1 MNIGDKVRFLSQT
14 GGGIVVGF
22 DRKGWALVED
32 SDGFEI
38 PMPIKECVLIEE
50 NVVSKQDDTKKLS
63 VKGGDK
69 LCISLEYN
77 KSEAILNN
85 QSNYN
90 LLVTYAVFYMDK
102 CNLAFAGE
110 VLPYEKKLIFNI
122 DKSALQDGTKRVQI
136 RVIPFKRGEGK
147 DVYIKQGVTS
157 LYTGVNEAKSWSDK
171 PIIEKEFS
179 LNMINLIQGK
189 NINITIIN
197 ENEEPKVNNLEQLK
211 KELEFKYKNDINSI
225 SKKEVK
231 KIEEDDEDSLIKLN
245 SQGVLEVDLHIDSLL
260 DSTKGMNNGDILL
273 YQLDKFN
280 EVMNLYKNKRG
291 TKVVFI
297 HGKGDGILRQ
307 AILKELKNRYPKS
320 KSQDA
325 SFREYGFGATMIIV

>member
-1 MNIGDKVRFLSQT
+1 MLFRS
-14 GGGIVVGF
+14 
-22 DRKGWALVED
+22 
-32 SDGFEI
+32 
-38 PMPIKECVLIEE
+38 
-50 NVVSKQDDTKKLS
+50 
-63 VKGGDK
+63 
-69 LCISLEYN
+69 
-77 KSEAILNN
+77 
-85 QSNYN
+85 
-90 LLVTYAVFYMDK
+90 
-102 CNLAFAGE
+102 
-110 VLPYEKKLIFNI
+110 
-122 DKSALQDGTKRVQI
+122 
-136 RVIPFKRGEGK
+136 
-147 DVYIKQGVTS
+147 
-157 LYTGVNEAKSWSDK
+157 
-171 PIIEKEFS
+171 
-179 LNMINLIQGK
+179 
-189 NINITIIN
+189 
-197 ENEEPKVNNLEQLK
+197 NNLEQLK

>member
-32 SDGFEI
+32 SDGFET

-69 LCISLEYN
+69 LFISLEYN

-245 SQGVLEVDLHIDSLL
+245 SQGVDRKS
-260 DSTKGMNNGDILL
+260 
-273 YQLDKFN
+273 
-280 EVMNLYKNKRG
+280 
-291 TKVVFI
+291 VV
-297 HGKGDGILRQ
+297 
-307 AILKELKNRYPKS
+307 
-320 KSQDA
+320 
-325 SFREYGFGATMIIV
+325 